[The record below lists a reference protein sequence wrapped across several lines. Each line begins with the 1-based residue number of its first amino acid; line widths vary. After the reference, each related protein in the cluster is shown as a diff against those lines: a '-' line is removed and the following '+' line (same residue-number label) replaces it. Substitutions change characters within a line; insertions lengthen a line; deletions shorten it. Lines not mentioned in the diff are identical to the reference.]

1 MGAKMNKYKL
11 EFERLKEDGG
21 ENDLKSFL
29 RRMYELAAHGDG
41 EALEFLAEL
50 MGELEDSELVKQRN
64 NNI

>member
-1 MGAKMNKYKL
+1 MSKYEE

-41 EALEFLAEL
+41 EALQFLAGL
-50 MGELEDSELVKQRN
+50 MGEIEDSELVKQRN

>member
-1 MGAKMNKYKL
+1 MSKYEE

-29 RRMYELAAHGDG
+29 RKTYELAVHGDG
-41 EALEFLAEL
+41 EAIRFLAGL
-50 MGELEDSELVKQRN
+50 MGEIEDSELVKQRN